1 MPLKSENF
9 TKLMGLLAVTLAL
22 VACQEKPQAVP
33 SPATQT
39 NSPAAITAPR
49 APLTPTTSAAH
60 AAHIVLVSLD
70 GGRPDFLQQAQ
81 MPTLHAMTRE
91 GATTWTARSIIP
103 PLTLPSHSS
112 MLSGLA
118 PEVHQVYWNMWIP
131 AFGPLRFPTVFML
144 AKSNGLS
151 AAMFS
156 AKDKLGYLFPPGSA
170 DVISY
175 PVPDP
180 RDYYG
185 TNVFSAGKVAEQAV
199 KYFAQHQPRL
209 MFVHLSDADIAGHYY
224 GWPSPEQFVALAE
237 CDAALKTLRTGIAQA
252 GVTNV
257 IFLITADHGGA
268 GLSHGVD
275 RPEDMT
281 IPWIAWGAGV
291 KRSHSLTTPISLPDT
306 AATIAWLLGFK
317 LPPNTIGQPVR
328 EAFE

>member
-1 MPLKSENF
+1 MKRFHFS
-9 TKLMGLLAVTLAL
+9 TLLGCLSITLAL
-22 VACQEKPQAVP
+22 AACKP
-33 SPATQT
+33 SPPPEHIPATPT
-39 NSPAAITAPR
+39 NSPVALAVPR
-49 APLTPTTSAAH
+49 PPVTPTTPAAH
-60 AAHIVLVSLD
+60 AAHIVLISLD

-81 MPTLHAMTRE
+81 MPTLHAMARE
-91 GATTWTARSIIP
+91 GATTWAARSIVP
-103 PLTLPSHSS
+103 PLTLPAHSS

-170 DVISY
+170 DLISF

-185 TNVFSAGKVAEQAV
+185 TNVYSAGEVAEQAV
-199 KYFAQHQPRL
+199 KYFTQHRPRL
-209 MFVHLSDADIAGHYY
+209 LFVHLADGDIAGHYY
-224 GWPSPEQFVALAE
+224 GWPSPEQYTAFAE
-237 CDAALKTLRTGIAQA
+237 CDLALQTLRTGIAQA
-252 GVTNV
+252 GGTNA

-268 GLSHGVD
+268 GLSHGLD

-281 IPWIAWGAGV
+281 IPWIAWGTGV
-291 KRSHSLTTPISLPDT
+291 LRGRSLTHPISLPDT
-306 AATIAWLLGFK
+306 AATIAWLLGFT
-317 LPPNTIGQPVR
+317 LPSDAIGQPVR

>member
-1 MPLKSENF
+1 LKPENF
-9 TKLMGLLAVTLAL
+9 TKLMGLLAVTLVL
-22 VACQEKPQAVP
+22 VACKEDPKTVP

-39 NSPAAITAPR
+39 NSPATIPGPRPPLAP
-49 APLTPTTSAAH
+49 ATSAAH
-60 AAHIVLVSLD
+60 TAHIVLVSLD
-70 GGRPDFLQQAQ
+70 GGRPDFLQRAQ
-81 MPTLHAMTRE
+81 MPTLHAMARE
-91 GATTWTARSIIP
+91 GATTWAARSIVP
-103 PLTLPSHSS
+103 PLTLPAHSS

-199 KYFAQHQPRL
+199 KYFTQHRPRL
-209 MFVHLSDADIAGHYY
+209 LFVHLSDGDIAGHYY
-224 GWPSPEQFVALAE
+224 GWPSPEQYAAFAE
-237 CDAALKTLRTGIAQA
+237 CDIALKTLRTGIAQA
-252 GVTNV
+252 GGTNA

-281 IPWIAWGAGV
+281 IPWIAWGSGV
-291 KRSHSLTTPISLPDT
+291 KRGHSLIQPISLPDT